1 MMYSNDMWS
10 HHPENPEYCGQFPG
24 NEIDGMNVRE
34 LVPGLEAAENPHAY
48 YAFSNNRSFEG
59 VLSGNGRWKLHLPHP
74 YPTLMEAGWDAI
86 PGTYVQESID
96 TALFDMAND
105 PLETT
110 NVLVQH
116 PEAAR
121 ELIQMAET
129 HRSRFYLD

>member
-1 MMYSNDMWS
+1 
-10 HHPENPEYCGQFPG
+10 
-24 NEIDGMNVRE
+24 
-34 LVPGLEAAENPHAY
+34 
-48 YAFSNNRSFEG
+48 
-59 VLSGNGRWKLHLPHP
+59 
-74 YPTLMEAGWDAI
+74 MEAGKDGI

-116 PEAAR
+116 LEVAR

-129 HRSRFYLD
+129 HRSRFYRD